1 MGSRVSP
8 LVSGTSTFYYLFA
21 GAAVEEWQ
29 HIQRG
34 HLPFVPLIPYFDHSE
49 PATSAESAWR
59 AYPCYGRSGARTPK
73 KMDHM
78 LHLYRSC
85 QDLGNTTLIQQRLD
99 NLSYMSQVNSGAL
112 SRLETLLRYRV
123 V

>member
-1 MGSRVSP
+1 
-8 LVSGTSTFYYLFA
+8 
-21 GAAVEEWQ
+21 
-29 HIQRG
+29 
-34 HLPFVPLIPYFDHSE
+34 
-49 PATSAESAWR
+49 
-59 AYPCYGRSGARTPK
+59 
-73 KMDHM
+73 
-78 LHLYRSC
+78 LYRSC